1 MKSSAFPYFGTNP
14 RSEEPFLNISKGDRK
29 GHRSY
34 GGRVYWQD
42 ETYNDSRVL
51 VHVPETFDVSKPGVI
66 VVFFHGNGATLERDV
81 RDRQLVPQQ
90 ISDSGVNAVLLAPQL
105 AVNAADSSAGKFWQP
120 GGFKRFI
127 DESASHLAR
136 LYGDPKS
143 AQAFANLPIVI
154 VGYSGGFLP
163 TAWSLEVGG
172 IPNRVRGVFL
182 LDAVYGELDKFASW
196 IEKNRTGFFVSSY
209 TRYTKRRDQ
218 ELMQMLRDKGITVT
232 ESMDGPLRPGSV
244 VFVQTPDGVTHR
256 DYVTQA
262 WTEHPVKDVLVKMA
276 ATPAL
281 DPDRQRAVAR
291 AGKRLFAA
299 SHCLRRDR
307 RLRQDHRHQ
316 RQRDKGRRDI
326 ARGVKEIARV
336 QKAAD
341 RRSDRLPDIEH
352 RGIERHRGG
361 CERRRCADQPHLL
374 HRIGGRKAQPPDRDG
389 HRHQRIDAGA
399 ERPAGYAGQQQR
411 REQHRGLP
419 GAPGID
425 DAGCDR
431 DADETAHAVE
441 REHQPDRVR
450 PRARQLRQ
458 QRPHEGEHH
467 ELAGHLQ
474 RRDQQQ
480 QHDHAGCGRHRSRS

>member
-1 MKSSAFPYFGTNP
+1 VRVASLTPTLNLPRPTEREELTTLVSMKSSAFPYFGTNP

-51 VHVPETFDVSKPGVI
+51 VHVPETFDVRKPGVI

-172 IPNRVRGVFL
+172 VPDRVRGVFL

-196 IEKNRTGFFVSSY
+196 IEKNRAGFFVSSY
-209 TRYTKRRDQ
+209 TRYTKRHDQ
-218 ELMQMLRDKGITVT
+218 ELMQTLRDRGITVT
-232 ESMDGPLRPGSV
+232 ESMDGALRPGSV

-262 WTEHPVKDVLVKMA
+262 WTEHPVREVLVKMA
-276 ATPAL
+276 ASPAL
-281 DPDRQRAVAR
+281 TRIASGPQ
-291 AGKRLFAA
+291 AA
-299 SHCLRRDR
+299 SR
-307 RLRQDHRHQ
+307 
-316 RQRDKGRRDI
+316 
-326 ARGVKEIARV
+326 
-336 QKAAD
+336 
-341 RRSDRLPDIEH
+341 
-352 RGIERHRGG
+352 
-361 CERRRCADQPHLL
+361 
-374 HRIGGRKAQPPDRDG
+374 
-389 HRHQRIDAGA
+389 
-399 ERPAGYAGQQQR
+399 
-411 REQHRGLP
+411 
-419 GAPGID
+419 
-425 DAGCDR
+425 
-431 DADETAHAVE
+431 
-441 REHQPDRVR
+441 
-450 PRARQLRQ
+450 
-458 QRPHEGEHH
+458 
-467 ELAGHLQ
+467 
-474 RRDQQQ
+474 
-480 QHDHAGCGRHRSRS
+480 